1 MAPDLF
7 LSKLCFF
14 FPSQE
19 LEYQKCQARD
29 PNDKFVPVMTDFIT
43 VSSFSFSELEDQ
55 LNEARDKVKV
65 VQHLPPPPLLLNSSL
80 PRPDSHLVLPWTGT
94 NPVPQSLEKSH
105 LLCLQGNQ
113 RQTSF
118 CRDQGSL
125 FRYPST
131 RSIVFSFIFVFVCV
145 LLYTCM
151 GDQRSTSG
159 VIP

>member
-1 MAPDLF
+1 MAPELL
-7 LSKLCFF
+7 LSKSCFF

-29 PNDKFVPVMTDFIT
+29 PNDKFVPVMSDFIT

-55 LNEARDKVKV
+55 LNEAREKVKV
-65 VQHLPPPPLLLNSSL
+65 AQQPPLLLNSSL
-80 PRPDSHLVLPWTGT
+80 PRPDFHLVLPWTGT
-94 NPVPQSLEKSH
+94 NPVPQSLEKFH
-105 LLCLQGNQ
+105 LLSPP
-113 RQTSF
+113 RQPTTTSY
-118 CRDQGSL
+118 CRDQGLL

-131 RSIVFSFIFVFVCV
+131 RSIVFNFIFVFVCV

-159 VIP
+159 IIP